1 MKNALFPNL
10 LTSEDKGVGPATA
23 QRHPRWTKSS
33 GTALQNLKFQNF
45 TVISVVPAAQN
56 SFKILVQQAM
66 VFPESLNRRRATELH
81 NRTSHL

>member
-1 MKNALFPNL
+1 MKVL
-10 LTSEDKGVGPATA
+10 GGPATA
-23 QRHPRWTKSS
+23 QRHPRLPESS

-45 TVISVVPAAQN
+45 IVISAVPAAQN

-66 VFPESLNRRRATELH
+66 VCAESMNRRRAEELH